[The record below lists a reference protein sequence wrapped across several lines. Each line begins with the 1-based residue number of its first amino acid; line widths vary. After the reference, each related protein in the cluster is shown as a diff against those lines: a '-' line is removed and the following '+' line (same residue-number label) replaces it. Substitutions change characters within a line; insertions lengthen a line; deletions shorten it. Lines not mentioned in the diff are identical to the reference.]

1 MAVLG
6 VLNQSRV
13 IAGPA
18 QVYLAAYPV
27 GGYVGATDAIKVTAL
42 KALFF
47 SDSATDACR
56 VLIPTAYS
64 ELDASG
70 VNLKFK
76 QPPIKFSPNLGGD
89 YKAANGPS
97 ELTVEWTFKDV
108 DANKIIDAF
117 SAVAGDAFT
126 TVAGIGIGGRKT
138 VMIGRQGIPLKLAM
152 LIRYPSTIISAAGV
166 VEFENIYVPMVN
178 MEPNWDVKLDRKNV
192 AVVKVLATA
201 ITDLSLMGS
210 QPLPPIALWDSV
222 TAPGT

>member
-18 QVYLAAYPV
+18 QVYLVAYPAA
-27 GGYVGATDAIKVTAL
+27 GYVGATDAIKVTAL

-56 VLIPTAYS
+56 VLIPSAYA
-64 ELDASG
+64 ELDATG
-70 VNLKFK
+70 VELKFK
-76 QPPIKFSPNLGGD
+76 QDPIKFSPNLGGD

-97 ELTVEWTFKDV
+97 ELTISWAFKDV

-126 TVAGIGIGGRKT
+126 TVAGIGIAGRKT
-138 VMIGRQGIPLKLAM
+138 VMIGRQGVPLKLAM

-166 VEFENIYVPMVN
+166 VEFENIYVPMAN
-178 MEPNWDVKLDRKNV
+178 MDPTWDVKLDRKSV
-192 AVVKVLATA
+192 AVVKITATA
-201 ITDLSLMGS
+201 ITDMSLLGTQTM
-210 QPLPPIALWDSV
+210 PPIALWDSV

>member
-13 IAGPA
+13 ISGPA
-18 QVYLAAYPV
+18 QVYLVAYPAA
-27 GGYVGATDAIKVTAL
+27 GYIGATDALRVTSL
-42 KALFF
+42 KSLFF
-47 SDSATDACR
+47 SDSASDADR
-56 VLIPTAYS
+56 ILIPSAYS

-70 VNLKFK
+70 IELKFK
-76 QPPIKFSPNLGGD
+76 QTPIKFSPNMGGD

-97 ELTVEWTFKDV
+97 ELTITWAFKDV

-126 TVAGIGIGGRKT
+126 TVSALGVAGRKT

-152 LIRYPSTIISAAGV
+152 LIRYPSTTISAGGV
-166 VEFENIYVPMVN
+166 AEFENIYVPMAN
-178 MEPNWDVKLDRKNV
+178 MDPTWDVKLDKKSV
-192 AVVKVLATA
+192 AVVKITATA
-201 ITDLSLMGS
+201 VTDMSLIGTQAM
-210 QPLPPIALWDSV
+210 PPIALWDNV

>member
-18 QVYLAAYPV
+18 QVYLVAYPV
-27 GGYVGATDAIKVTAL
+27 AGYTGGTDALKVTSL
-42 KALFF
+42 KALFY

-56 VLIPTAYS
+56 VLTPSVYS

-70 VNLKFK
+70 IELKFK
-76 QPPIKFSPNLGGD
+76 QAPIKFSPNMGGD

-97 ELTVEWTFKDV
+97 ELTVSWAFKDV

-117 SAVAGDAFT
+117 SAITGDTFT
-126 TVAGIGIGGRKT
+126 TVAAVGVGGRKT
-138 VMIGRQGIPLKLAM
+138 VMIGRQGVPLKLAM
-152 LIRYPSTIISAAGV
+152 LIRYPSVIQSAGSV
-166 VEFENIYVPMVN
+166 QEYENIYVPMVN
-178 MEPNWDVKLDRKNV
+178 MEPSWDVKLDRKNV
-192 AVVKVLATA
+192 AVVKVTANA
-201 ITDLSLMGS
+201 ITDMSLIGAQAM
-210 QPLPPIALWDSV
+210 PPIALWDQV